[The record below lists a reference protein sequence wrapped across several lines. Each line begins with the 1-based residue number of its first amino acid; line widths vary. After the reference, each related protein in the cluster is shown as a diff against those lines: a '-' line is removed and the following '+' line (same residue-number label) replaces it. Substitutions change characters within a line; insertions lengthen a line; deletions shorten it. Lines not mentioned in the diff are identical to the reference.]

1 MSLYVYMNI
10 SNNIDLAKDSMK
22 EAINFNVP
30 AGATLRDAYT
40 LFMDTF
46 YKKFAEPLT
55 QEKVHKVVQF
65 LENPKYKITIFGYD
79 FFPGRVNL
87 DTHDHLHVLC
97 GCSADTR
104 GEAFVIATTMSS
116 TGKMTKFKAFLYLTI
131 INWFAPKMYHLKS
144 ADKKIFYSVI
154 GPATTLAKQGVL
166 KDFSTYDL
174 NNHLDESVDS
184 IREKLGIQALRD
196 KFDFLR

>member
-1 MSLYVYMNI
+1 MGLTMNPI
-10 SNNIDLAKDSMK
+10 HF
-22 EAINFNVP
+22 EVP
-30 AGATLRDAYT
+30 QGMTLRNAYD
-40 LFMDTF
+40 FFIDTF

-55 QEKVHKVVQF
+55 QDKVDIVVQL
-65 LENPKYKITIFGYD
+65 LENPKYDISLFGYT

-97 GCSADTR
+97 GCSADQR

-116 TGKMTKFKAFLYLTI
+116 TGKMTKFKAFLYVWI
-131 INWFAPKMYHLKS
+131 INLCTPKMYHFNKES
-144 ADKKIFYSVI
+144 RDIFYDVVNTA
-154 GPATTLAKQGVL
+154 GVLAKKGIL

-184 IREKLGIQALRD
+184 IREKLGVQVLRGN
-196 KFDFLR
+196 FDFLK